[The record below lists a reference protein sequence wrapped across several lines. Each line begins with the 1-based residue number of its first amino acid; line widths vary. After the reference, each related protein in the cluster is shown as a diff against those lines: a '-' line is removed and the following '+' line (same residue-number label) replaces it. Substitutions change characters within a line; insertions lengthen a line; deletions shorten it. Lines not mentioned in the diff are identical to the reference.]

1 MTCSGLKRLKFRY
14 TPIHL
19 AAMNGHAEIVKVL
32 LENTEDSTV
41 IEAVDVRGSSALS
54 LAGTLTKPIIF
65 NSNINQILKL
75 NNHYLKRFVIIS
87 LEISRSKV
95 KVIKKSYKMFL

>member
-1 MTCSGLKRLKFRY
+1 
-14 TPIHL
+14 
-19 AAMNGHAEIVKVL
+19 MNGHAEIVKVL

-87 LEISRSKV
+87 LETSRSKV